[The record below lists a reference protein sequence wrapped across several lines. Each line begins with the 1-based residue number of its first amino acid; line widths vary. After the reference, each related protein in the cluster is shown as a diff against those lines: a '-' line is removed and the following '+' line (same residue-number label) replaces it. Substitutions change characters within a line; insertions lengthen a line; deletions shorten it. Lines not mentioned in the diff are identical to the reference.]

1 VYVTAADVAFYGGV
15 SAEFFAPERQDLAVA
30 SAWFLTRAAYHG
42 AELHVPS
49 VFYTEVST
57 LVAQNLISLGVLNLE
72 DGTSLLEAILG
83 TNWDMHIAV
92 FGDVLRIHQDLEPT
106 GRTNDAE
113 YLALSEM
120 LECTL
125 ITTDTGLRAKV
136 LERGLGIPVLL
147 VHDHPWSQ
155 PGSPDDFPPTD

>member
-1 VYVTAADVAFYGGV
+1 M
-15 SAEFFAPERQDLAVA
+15 AVA
-30 SAWFLTRAAYHG
+30 SAWFLTRAAYRG

-83 TNWDMHIAV
+83 TNWEMHIAI

-113 YLALSEM
+113 YLALTEM
-120 LECTL
+120 QCTL
-125 ITTDTGLRAKV
+125 ITTDAALRTKV
-136 LERGLGIPVLL
+136 LERNLGIPVLL
-147 VHDHPWSQ
+147 VHEHPWSQ